1 MDDSIRKRRDQ
12 QSIYNF
18 MNDIK
23 ETVPSDVE
31 VCVNIEGNNTYN
43 DQAETI
49 YPLGVTEMNSF
60 FIKRYDIY
68 EKVLAPELRE
78 NEILKRKHKT
88 KLMDNIFKILKIQFV
103 FMYISITLL
112 LVGIFASKWLMIS
125 EDIIANI
132 ISFMKFY
139 ISSIVVELIS
149 ILFFIV
155 KNVFDKSIFDLFKNF
170 DTKDTNIKHEEN

>member
-1 MDDSIRKRRDQ
+1 MDSNNKKTKDEEI
-12 QSIYNF
+12 IHNF
-18 MNDIK
+18 MNDIRIPIIPNVKVYSDK
-23 ETVPSDVE
+23 EKNDDSDVE
-31 VCVNIEGNNTYN
+31 KELKQPI
-43 DQAETI
+43 D
-49 YPLGVTEMNSF
+49 VTEMNSF

-68 EKVLAPELRE
+68 EKVLAPELRLNE
-78 NEILKRKHKT
+78 NLKRQHKT
-88 KLMDNIFKILKIQFV
+88 KLMNNIFKILKIQFV

-112 LVGIFASKWLMIS
+112 LIGIFVSNWLEIS

-170 DTKDTNIKHEEN
+170 DTKDADNKHEEN